1 MHAPL
6 DENRVGAN
14 QRLQDPDETKQHWA
28 VDGWRSDAGINDED
42 DEEEE
47 DRVLV
52 GKLPRVHSNFK
63 HSSRETLAA
72 VGIL

>member
-14 QRLQDPDETKQHWA
+14 QRLQDPDETKQHRA
-28 VDGWRSDAGINDED
+28 VDGWRSGAGINDED
-42 DEEEE
+42 DEE
-47 DRVLV
+47 DRVFV
-52 GKLPRVHSNFK
+52 GKLTRVHSNFK